1 MRRRT
6 RVRPIPKK
14 KVYSDACL
22 QRLSQYSLL
31 LIMHC
36 SKIAQ
41 QPLRHS
47 AAIPESVASALC
59 RKVGHVRMRCIVRH
73 AGIKLAREHV
83 PARGGYWRE
92 ISAHTA
98 ASLWASSSAA
108 ARQERYYLMIE
119 ASTNTM

>member
-1 MRRRT
+1 MGANAGSLD
-6 RVRPIPKK
+6 PH
-14 KVYSDACL
+14 L
-22 QRLSQYSLL
+22 QRIRQGSLL
-31 LIMHC
+31 LLNFC

-47 AAIPESVASALC
+47 AAIPERVASALC
-59 RKVGHVRMRCIVRH
+59 RKVGHVRMRCIARH

-92 ISAHTA
+92 VSAHTA

-108 ARQERYYLMIE
+108 ARQGRYYLMIE